1 MRKALL
7 FLILIFVS
15 SILISCVDKEQEVD
29 EIIKYY
35 NEEWVPINNSIK
47 GELEKLT
54 TEFIKLD
61 AKKDKSEATELIQTE
76 IIPLTEEMVTE
87 LENVEPENK
96 TIKKMNNL
104 QIEAE
109 KFAIKSYKNIIK
121 HYDGEITE
129 SELAKDKQKLDDMYE
144 DVIEYQQKVLK
155 KYNFKKSDEKIGN
168 VSKWEKSADK

>member
-15 SILISCVDKEQEVD
+15 SILISCADKEQEID

-47 GELEKLT
+47 GKLEELT

-109 KFAIKSYKNIIK
+109 KFAIKSYKHIIK
-121 HYDGEITE
+121 YYDGEITE
-129 SELAKDKQKLDDMYE
+129 SELAKDKQKLDNMYE

-155 KYNFKKSDEKIGN
+155 KYNMKKSDEKIGN
-168 VSKWEKSADK
+168 VSKWEKSAYK